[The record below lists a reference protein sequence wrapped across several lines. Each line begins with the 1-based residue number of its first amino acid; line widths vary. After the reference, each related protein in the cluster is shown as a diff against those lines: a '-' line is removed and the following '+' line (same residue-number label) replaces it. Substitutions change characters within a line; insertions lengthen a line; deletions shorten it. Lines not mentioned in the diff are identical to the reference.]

1 MTIEQLTEKKRI
13 EQQAAK
19 SQAEVKSYSDLGLS
33 DDFLGLVR
41 SRAAAAESEAEMKAL
56 KDGLNKEIT
65 ALLAAKNVDKC
76 RADIYKVAIM
86 VGETRTLS
94 REKLLL
100 SGVSLQ
106 TLEES
111 TNVTPWSS
119 LRVTDTTKP
128 RKTKEPN
135 V

>member
-128 RKTKEPN
+128 RKAKEPN